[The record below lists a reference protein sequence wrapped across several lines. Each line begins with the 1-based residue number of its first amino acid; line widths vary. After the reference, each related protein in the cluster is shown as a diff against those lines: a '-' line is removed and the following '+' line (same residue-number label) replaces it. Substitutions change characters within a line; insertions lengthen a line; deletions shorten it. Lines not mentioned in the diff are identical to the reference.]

1 MRIPM
6 KIIPSSVAAFFTLF
20 LAGPSFAAERT
31 PEPSTGWV
39 SLFNG
44 KDLAHW
50 AKVGNEKW
58 EVENGAIHGVGVTQE
73 YGYLRTERKY
83 RDFHLSLRFKCD
95 ADGNSGVF
103 YHADFTPGSVNILQ
117 GIQVEIDRTI
127 GKHTGGLYG
136 DGRRWIAWPA
146 AEHETVIRPYDWNDM
161 LIRVEGNRT
170 VVRLNGVIVLDF
182 TDPAPKSFDGYIA
195 LQLHSGGL
203 GNMWFKDIFVR
214 GLDQD
219 RMPAPAATKKK

>member
-1 MRIPM
+1 M
-6 KIIPSSVAAFFTLF
+6 KIILSPAAAFVALF
-20 LAGPSFAAERT
+20 IAGSSLAAERT
-31 PEPSTGWV
+31 QEPSTGWV

-44 KDLAHW
+44 RDLTNW
-50 AKVGNEKW
+50 VKVGNETW
-58 EVENGAIHGVGVTQE
+58 EVEHGAIHGIGVTKE
-73 YGYLRTERKY
+73 YGYLRTEGKY
-83 RDFHLSLRFKCD
+83 RDFHLALRFKCD

-103 YHADFTPGSVNILQ
+103 YHADFTPGTVTISQ
-117 GIQVEIDRTI
+117 GVQVEIDRTI

-146 AEHETVIRPYDWNDM
+146 AEHETVIRPYDWNDL

-214 GLDQD
+214 GLDTD
-219 RMPAPAATKKK
+219 RVPAPGPRKQQ

>member
-1 MRIPM
+1 M
-6 KIIPSSVAAFFTLF
+6 KTILSLAAVLVAL
-20 LAGPSFAAERT
+20 LPGGLSLAAERI
-31 PEPSTGWV
+31 PEPSTGWI

-44 KDLAHW
+44 KDLTNW
-50 AKVGNEKW
+50 VKVGNEKW
-58 EVENGAIHGVGVTQE
+58 DVENGAIHGIGVTKE
-73 YGYLRTERKY
+73 YGYLRTEGKY
-83 RDFHLSLRFKCD
+83 RDFHLSLRFKCE

-103 YHADFTPGSVNILQ
+103 YHADFTPGSVSITQ

-170 VVRLNGVIVLDF
+170 VVRLNGVLVLDF
-182 TDPAPKSFDGYIA
+182 TDPTPKSFDGYIA

-219 RMPAPAATKKK
+219 RAPAPAPTKKQ

>member
-1 MRIPM
+1 MRITL
-6 KIIPSSVAAFFTLF
+6 SFAAVLFTSLVT
-20 LAGPSFAAERT
+20 GSSFAAERT
-31 PEPSTGWV
+31 PEPATGWV

-44 KDLAHW
+44 KDLTNW
-50 AKVGNEKW
+50 VKVGNETW
-58 EVENGAIHGVGVTQE
+58 EVENGAIHGIGVTKE
-73 YGYLRTERKY
+73 YGYLRTEGKY

-103 YHADFTPGSVNILQ
+103 YHSDFTPGSVNISQ

-136 DGRRWIAWPA
+136 DGRRWIVWPA

-182 TDPAPKSFDGYIA
+182 TDPTPKSFDGYIA

-214 GLDQD
+214 SLDQD
-219 RMPAPAATKKK
+219 RAPLPASKKKQ